1 MLGMIQIV
9 SERKPHR
16 ETSQH
21 TLRRQPV
28 LDTTSS
34 GSPTLPFNMFFLYR
48 SLALTRPLMELTII
62 ALFLEFKYRK
72 TTKEYMISSNYY
84 RVSYFFCSS
93 PTIL

>member
-9 SERKPHR
+9 SERKPPR

-21 TLRRQPV
+21 TLKWQPN

-48 SLALTRPLMELTII
+48 SLALIRPLME
-62 ALFLEFKYRK
+62 
-72 TTKEYMISSNYY
+72 
-84 RVSYFFCSS
+84 
-93 PTIL
+93 